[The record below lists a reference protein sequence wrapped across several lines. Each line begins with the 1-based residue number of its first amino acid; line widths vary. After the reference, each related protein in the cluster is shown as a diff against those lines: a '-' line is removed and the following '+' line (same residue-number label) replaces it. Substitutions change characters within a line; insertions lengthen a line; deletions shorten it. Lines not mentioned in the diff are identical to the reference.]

1 MMNNNATETICR
13 IKTIL
18 AQYDENSA
26 QTLAKI
32 KQTLDEK
39 QDPDLSMIED
49 GDFFFYNGIK
59 FIRLGEEQGGVLC
72 MTAQVWYKIAFD
84 ENNSCNDWRRSSA
97 RKLLNSQF
105 LDLLDKDDLLPYHS
119 DLTADNGDTAYGEC
133 TDYIGLLSCDLYRK
147 YRKFI
152 LLCDERMWTCTPLY
166 CDTSHPCV
174 ASFVRHINSDGIL
187 GDWYPVQPYG
197 VAPVCIFKKK
207 NSSKNKI

>member
-1 MMNNNATETICR
+1 MNNNATETICR

-32 KQTLDEK
+32 KQALEEK
-39 QDPDLSMIED
+39 QDSDLSTIED
-49 GDFFFYNGIK
+49 GDHFFYRGIR
-59 FIRLGEEQGGVLC
+59 FVRLGEEQGGVLC
-72 MTAQVWYKIAFD
+72 MTPQTWYKIAFD
-84 ENNSCNDWRRSSA
+84 ENNCCNDWRRSSA

-152 LLCDERMWTCTPLY
+152 PLYDKRIWTCTPTH
-166 CDTSHPCV
+166 CDTLSSANP
-174 ASFVRHINSDGIL
+174 SGVRLVGPDGTFYCGGAFNSYGI
-187 GDWYPVQPYG
+187 
-197 VAPVCIFKKK
+197 APVCIFKKGIFQK
-207 NSSKNKI
+207 